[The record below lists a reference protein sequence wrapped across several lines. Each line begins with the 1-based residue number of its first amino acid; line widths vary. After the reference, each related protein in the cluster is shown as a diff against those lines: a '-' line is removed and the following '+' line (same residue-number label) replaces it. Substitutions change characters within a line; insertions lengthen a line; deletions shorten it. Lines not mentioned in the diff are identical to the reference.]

1 MGEDMLKIGIF
12 SCSHLFDF
20 VSMALL
26 KLFKRVSCYILL
38 NEGVSIGNCYKFHLL
53 YSFLTG
59 ILFLRTSKFSY
70 ISKKEAKKTLLKQF
84 ILKRLAKSCYCD

>member
-38 NEGVSIGNCYKFHLL
+38 NEGVSIGNCYKFHLFVLVFNRYPLFAHIQILL
-53 YSFLTG
+53 YFKKRDQKNTFKT
-59 ILFLRTSKFSY
+59 IYFKK
-70 ISKKEAKKTLLKQF
+70 ISKKLLF
-84 ILKRLAKSCYCD
+84 